1 LTQEKTIKKKKK
13 FKNKNN
19 NRKKNSLKLSHKGIA
34 LKAKEMFIVQ
44 KRINKIIVNKASII
58 STTAGNATAAVIALM
73 KTLSFRIRSVFSAD
87 YRRNQLQKARKIV
100 VESLLESATSV
111 HWTKGNLHSL
121 YLINYPSE
129 ETQVDQTESLIV
141 PIFTLEHTFKH
152 SLIRRKEI
160 IVIEMSAFQ
169 LEMTGKSRLK
179 LSLAL
184 SLTNGLKLKEIKIL
198 WQRHVKL
205 MMISSLNW
213 RKEASFP
220 LKSHERE
227 IKSLKRF

>member
-1 LTQEKTIKKKKK
+1 LTQEKTIKKKIK

-111 HWTKGNLHSL
+111 H
-121 YLINYPSE
+121 
-129 ETQVDQTESLIV
+129 
-141 PIFTLEHTFKH
+141 
-152 SLIRRKEI
+152 
-160 IVIEMSAFQ
+160 
-169 LEMTGKSRLK
+169 
-179 LSLAL
+179 
-184 SLTNGLKLKEIKIL
+184 
-198 WQRHVKL
+198 
-205 MMISSLNW
+205 
-213 RKEASFP
+213 
-220 LKSHERE
+220 
-227 IKSLKRF
+227 